1 MALKNKNGT
10 WVFYGE
16 LNEKYYYYYSDLYG
30 QINSSE
36 EACKAEVG
44 IFLWKLTGNVFFVP
58 ENIRDEMI
66 YQDESFE
73 AFIHRHGEN
82 IPAEWIHSQIG
93 GICKD
98 LYK

>member
-1 MALKNKNGT
+1 MALRNKNGE

-16 LNEKYYYYYSDLYG
+16 INGRYYYYSDLYKE
-30 QINSSE
+30 INSSE
-36 EACKAEVG
+36 EAYRAEVG

-82 IPAEWIHSQIG
+82 IPAEWVYAQVGYKLSQI
-93 GICKD
+93 
-98 LYK
+98 YK